1 MAFFVASKKSFR
13 PPRYVPSPD
22 LYCDFSHVEIHHLP
36 RGGGN
41 FGFQLEVVDGW
52 GFLTAPG
59 SRVTP
64 LLPNF
69 HGFFWWNSLKEHIDC
84 KKELF
89 WKKISYLFFSLVA
102 PDRHPWLVNYV
113 SNYTVNLV
121 VTFVIYLKKSEKIDF
136 LNRKPPRS
144 L

>member
-41 FGFQLEVVDGW
+41 LDSSWKSFMDSMGFFDSTWV
-52 GFLTAPG
+52 PG
-59 SRVTP
+59 NSFATKFSR
-64 LLPNF
+64 L
-69 HGFFWWNSLKEHIDC
+69 FWWNSFKEHIDC

-89 WKKISYLFFSLVA
+89 WKKISYLVFSLVA

-113 SNYTVNLV
+113 SNYTVNLA
-121 VTFVIYLKKSEKIDF
+121 VIHLKKGEKTDF